1 MVESADESVEPSEA
15 FSLVASETRF
25 AVLKALWDLTT
36 GTGEKAVSFGTLR
49 EAAAVGDSGQFNYH
63 LDQLTPQ
70 FVRKVDDGYRLTIA
84 GQRVVG
90 AAVSGEFTDLET
102 SMDPR
107 PVGDCPECGGT
118 LELGY
123 EDGHMVVDCRDCET
137 RAADMQAPP
146 VLVAT
151 ADPGE
156 LPGLLGKHLL
166 TEIQRMNRGFC
177 LYCGG
182 PLEESV
188 ERDDDGR
195 LRESWNVS
203 FTCLVCEHVSYSLVS
218 GAVLD
223 HPAVVSLLH
232 EAGVDVRETPLWD
245 VEPILDATGRI
256 VDEDPLR
263 VETTIDTD
271 HAALTLTLDADL
283 NVLDYER
290 RDDTETGRESDGV

>member
-1 MVESADESVEPSEA
+1 MTEPADQSVDPSEA

-25 AVLKALWDLTT
+25 AVLTALWDLTA
-36 GTGEKAVSFGTLR
+36 GTGAQTVSFETLR
-49 EAAAVGDSGQFNYH
+49 RAADVGDSGGFNYH

-70 FVRKVDDGYRLTIA
+70 FVRKVDDGYRLTVA

-102 SMDPR
+102 SMEPR
-107 PVGDCPECGGT
+107 PVGDCPECGET

-123 EDGHMVVDCRDCET
+123 EDGHMVVDCRGCGT

-151 ADPGE
+151 ADPEE

-166 TEIQRMNRGFC
+166 TEIERMNRGFC

-182 PLEESV
+182 PLEQSI

-195 LRESWNVS
+195 LRESWNLS
-203 FTCLVCEHVSYSLVS
+203 FTCQVCEHVSYSLVS

-232 EAGVDVRETPLWD
+232 EAGIDVRETPLWEVD
-245 VEPILDATGRI
+245 PILDSAERI
-256 VDEDPLR
+256 VDEEPLR
-263 VETTIDTD
+263 VETTIETD
-271 HAALTLTLDADL
+271 HATLTLTLDADL
-283 NVLDYER
+283 NVVSYEHQ
-290 RDDTETGRESDGV
+290 DTTGT